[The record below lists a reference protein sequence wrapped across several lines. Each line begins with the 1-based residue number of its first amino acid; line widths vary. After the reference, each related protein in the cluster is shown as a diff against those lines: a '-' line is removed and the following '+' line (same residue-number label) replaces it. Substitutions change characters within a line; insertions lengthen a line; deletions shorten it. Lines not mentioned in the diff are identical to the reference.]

1 MQVNTPGAL
10 CHLVLKDRMSVA
22 RSVAHA
28 MIHSARPRVRWSI
41 VVTILVRCRGT
52 EVSQM
57 QSYQRVFST
66 CFREHSLGFP
76 ETIRSLVSKCLL
88 PMILTPLL
96 GASQAFAQEDG
107 ALEEVTVTGV
117 RGKPRT
123 VQDSPVAVDVFSTE
137 DLENVEFTDMNDII
151 RTLVPSFGLSRQAI
165 SDGATFIRPATLR
178 GLPTDKT
185 LVLLNGKRRHR
196 AALVSIGG
204 SGTQGPDLATIP
216 AAAIGGLEIV
226 RDGASALYGSDAIAG
241 VMNFRLKDNS
251 SGGSLS
257 VTTGEFLEGDGQ
269 NHTVSGNIG
278 LPLGESGFLS
288 VSAEYF
294 DADATYRGEQYCN
307 SWWCLDPNGDNWD
320 AFISGGRPDRIAYA
334 TDPSFVSASQSAS
347 LFGNVVQPWGAP
359 NAERTSIFFNAGMP
373 LGGGLELYS
382 FGNYTSSESDGSFY
396 YRYPHNGTIEKLREP
411 DGSIYF
417 PLEKYPGGF
426 TPRFYGDIEDISI
439 LVGLKSDPD
448 KQLTWD
454 ISARFGESEI
464 DYTLSNTIN
473 PSMGPDS
480 PKSFNP
486 GTLTNTEAQIQADVS
501 YAVSEKLTLIGGV
514 SYLDEEYDI
523 GEGEPDSYRNG
534 PYSAADPWGF
544 CNDDGTATAAG
555 LAVDPSYGLDCADS
569 SDPVYR
575 AVGVGSNGFPGYSP
589 LFSEVYSRDSV
600 AVYLEANFDVT
611 DSLFLQG
618 AIRHE
623 DYSDFGSE
631 TIYKIAG
638 NFSIS
643 DTLGVRASFNTG
655 FRAPTPGQQGTT
667 NVSTRLPNGFPVATG
682 LFPAGGPVAKALGAT
697 DLQPETSTGV
707 AFGIVGSL
715 GGLDFTIDYYS
726 IDVDDYF
733 SAVSTRD
740 VSTDPSSG
748 GAYANYLAL
757 EGAGV
762 VGANTIGG
770 VFYFTNAFDVNVSG
784 VDAVLTYPMET
795 GLGVTDLTFTYGYNK
810 FKFESDPGGFLN
822 AEDAY
827 DDVNNNPNH
836 RFIAQANHRWD
847 NFAALVRVSY
857 WGESSNYQSGN
868 IQDYDSVVM
877 TDLSLSYLGDGY
889 ILTLG
894 GMNIFDE
901 YPDEDE
907 LGDFCC
913 GRIYDS
919 NTGIS
924 WQGGRWYVK
933 AEYQF

>member
-1 MQVNTPGAL
+1 M
-10 CHLVLKDRMSVA
+10 
-22 RSVAHA
+22 
-28 MIHSARPRVRWSI
+28 
-41 VVTILVRCRGT
+41 
-52 EVSQM
+52 
-57 QSYQRVFST
+57 
-66 CFREHSLGFP
+66 
-76 ETIRSLVSKCLL
+76 
-88 PMILTPLL
+88 
-96 GASQAFAQEDG
+96 
-107 ALEEVTVTGV
+107 
-117 RGKPRT
+117 
-123 VQDSPVAVDVFSTE
+123 
-137 DLENVEFTDMNDII
+137 
-151 RTLVPSFGLSRQAI
+151 
-165 SDGATFIRPATLR
+165 
-178 GLPTDKT
+178 
-185 LVLLNGKRRHR
+185 
-196 AALVSIGG
+196 
-204 SGTQGPDLATIP
+204 
-216 AAAIGGLEIV
+216 
-226 RDGASALYGSDAIAG
+226 
-241 VMNFRLKDNS
+241 
-251 SGGSLS
+251 
-257 VTTGEFLEGDGQ
+257 
-269 NHTVSGNIG
+269 
-278 LPLGESGFLS
+278 
-288 VSAEYF
+288 
-294 DADATYRGEQYCN
+294 
-307 SWWCLDPNGDNWD
+307 
-320 AFISGGRPDRIAYA
+320 
-334 TDPSFVSASQSAS
+334 
-347 LFGNVVQPWGAP
+347 
-359 NAERTSIFFNAGMP
+359 
-373 LGGGLELYS
+373 
-382 FGNYTSSESDGSFY
+382 
-396 YRYPHNGTIEKLREP
+396 REP

-426 TPRFYGDIEDISI
+426 TPRFYGDIEDISM

-448 KQLTWD
+448 KQLSWD
-454 ISARFGESEI
+454 VSARFGESEI

-486 GTLTNTEAQIQADVS
+486 GTLTNTEIQIQADLS
-501 YAVSEKLTLIGGV
+501 YAVNEKLTLIGGM

-544 CNDDGTATAAG
+544 CNDDGTSTAAG
-555 LAVDPSYGLDCADS
+555 VAVDPSYGLDCADS

-600 AVYLEANFDVT
+600 AIYMEANFDAT

-631 TIYKIAG
+631 TSYKIAG
-638 NFSIS
+638 NRSVT
-643 DTLGVRASFNTG
+643 DTFGVRASVNTG

-667 NVSTRLPNGFPVATG
+667 NVSTRLPNGYPVATG

-707 AFGIVGSL
+707 AFGIVGNL

-822 AEDAY
+822 AEDTY
-827 DDVNNNPNH
+827 DEVNNNPNH
-836 RFIAQANHRWD
+836 RFIAQANHRWN

-857 WGESSNYQSGN
+857 WGEASNYQSGN
-868 IQDYDSVVM
+868 IQDYGSVVM
-877 TDLSLSYLGDGY
+877 TDLTLSYFGDGY
-889 ILTLG
+889 VLTLG